1 VQLKINALKFGIV
14 KYISYFCIMKDVSAI
29 IEEAE
34 ETNVPEAKQ
43 VEAYAF
49 QA

>member
-1 VQLKINALKFGIV
+1 
-14 KYISYFCIMKDVSAI
+14 MKDVNAK

-34 ETNVPEAKQ
+34 ETKNVPEAKQ